1 RHMRRFF
8 IPRPRLGARGIRP
21 AALAILLLCAAPQTS
36 TFAQHEHHGQQPPPQ
51 TKPKPEVRPQPT
63 PADKHTTQP
72 QQDAQHQHGEHA
84 APAPSPSPSP
94 SPAPAPSP
102 AWGDKLRDD
111 AHKGHTPDAHEGHA
125 PPSPGSARPAASS
138 HEGHGA
144 ADAEGRALLVTSAGG
159 MGIRVG
165 RSAGNFLSMGQM
177 GSGTAWQPASSPM
190 YMWHGR
196 AGEWLLMMHGE
207 VKLGVN
213 SQGGPRGVT
222 KFESQN
228 WVMPMAFR
236 RVGRG
241 TLQLR
246 GMFSLEPLTFSGAG
260 SPQLFQTGEV
270 YQGRPIR
277 DFQHPHDLFMELSAQ
292 YTLPV
297 GERGTWYAYLGYP
310 GEPALGPVAFM
321 HRTSASENPSAP
333 LNHHLMDSTHI
344 VFGVF
349 TTGFTY
355 RWLKLEGSIFNGR
368 EPDDQRYDFEANPW
382 TSRSARVT
390 VAPNANWAFQ
400 FSHGLLKNPEFFSPG
415 ETRRTTASAQYN
427 RPLARGNW
435 ATTFAWGRN
444 REEHDGETFR
454 LNGYLF
460 ESTLNFLRR
469 NYLYTRLELVDR
481 EGDDLLSHDELH
493 ELGFGEGAH
502 PVFRVGAFTFGA
514 ARDLWAG
521 DKLSV
526 ALGGDIT
533 GYHKPEVL
541 DAVYGRRPT
550 SYKLFVRIRP
560 SQMTHA
566 AHGGHDD
573 E

>member
-1 RHMRRFF
+1 MRRFF
-8 IPRPRLGARGIRP
+8 IPRSLRRARPRSLRL
-21 AALAILLLCAAPQTS
+21 AALSFFLLCAAPHS
-36 TFAQHEHHGQQPPPQ
+36 AALAQHEHHQQPPPPQ
-51 TKPKPEVRPQPT
+51 TKPTPEASPRPT
-63 PADKHTTQP
+63 PE
-72 QQDAQHQHGEHA
+72 AQHQHGEHA
-84 APAPSPSPSP
+84 APAPSPSPSASP
-94 SPAPAPSP
+94 SASPSP
-102 AWGDKLRDD
+102 AWGDALKGDS
-111 AHKGHTPDAHEGHA
+111 HKGHTPDAREG
-125 PPSPGSARPAASS
+125 RPA
-138 HEGHGA
+138 GPGN
-144 ADAEGRALLVTSAGG
+144 ADASAHGGHSSDARDLLVTSSGG

-190 YMWHGR
+190 YMWHRR

-228 WVMPMAFR
+228 WIMPMAFR

-246 GMFSLEPLTFSGAG
+246 GMLSLEPLTFSGAG

-270 YQGRPIR
+270 YRGQPIR

-297 GERGTWYAYLGYP
+297 GERGTWYAYFGYP

-321 HRTSASENPSAP
+321 HRASASENPTAP
-333 LNHHLMDSTHI
+333 LSHHLQDSTHI
-344 VFGVF
+344 AFGVF

-355 RWLKLEGSIFNGR
+355 RWLKLEGSVFNGR

-400 FSHGLLKNPEFFSPG
+400 LSHGLLRNPEFFAPG
-415 ETRRTTASAQYN
+415 DTRRTTASAQYN

-435 ATTFAWGRN
+435 ATAFVWGRN

-454 LNGYLF
+454 LNGYLL

-493 ELGFGEGAH
+493 DLGFGEGEH

-514 ARDLWAG
+514 ARDLWTTER
-521 DKLSV
+521 LSV
-526 ALGGDIT
+526 ALGGDLT
-533 GYHKPEVL
+533 FYHKPEVL

-550 SYKLFVRIRP
+550 SYKFFVRLRP